1 MMMNNFEQV
10 TMKIFRNLT
19 ERETEIIEL
28 LPKGYTNKEI
38 ANGLRIS
45 EHTVETHLDR
55 IFRKLQ
61 VRSRTEAACEYIL
74 NQKDLN

>member
-1 MMMNNFEQV
+1 
-10 TMKIFRNLT
+10 MKLFKNLT
-19 ERETEIIEL
+19 ERETEVVDL

-38 ANGLRIS
+38 ANNLGIA

-61 VRSRTEAACEYIL
+61 VKSRTEAACAYIL
-74 NQKDLN
+74 NQEGVSR